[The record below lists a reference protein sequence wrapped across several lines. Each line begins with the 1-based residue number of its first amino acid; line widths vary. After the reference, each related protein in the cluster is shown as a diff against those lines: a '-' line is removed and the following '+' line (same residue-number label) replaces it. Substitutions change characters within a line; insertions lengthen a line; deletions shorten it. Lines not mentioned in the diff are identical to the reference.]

1 MRLLKSVS
9 ENFVGIEDSE
19 GRKVQGMVGSR
30 SHAEPSLTPSP
41 QESESV
47 SDEAPSDPLLLAI
60 LVHLL
65 CCPLGNAALP
75 CSSQVG
81 MCVMSVLT
89 LRSLSMLALT
99 LNQSQ
104 PCLHPV
110 GSDPTLSPC
119 RAFNPSK
126 NPFKPICS
134 CSVSPPKLRQG
145 ATTVGMNEPWQSRPP
160 TKSSV
165 SLSQQLFWDASSY
178 SSP

>member
-19 GRKVQGMVGSR
+19 GRKLQGMVGSR

-81 MCVMSVLT
+81 MCVSTSITHGSVIQDCGFEHSFELDS
-89 LRSLSMLALT
+89 RIWFVVSAYFKCVAL
-99 LNQSQ
+99 
-104 PCLHPV
+104 CL
-110 GSDPTLSPC
+110 
-119 RAFNPSK
+119 
-126 NPFKPICS
+126 PILMA
-134 CSVSPPKLRQG
+134 VL
-145 ATTVGMNEPWQSRPP
+145 
-160 TKSSV
+160 
-165 SLSQQLFWDASSY
+165 
-178 SSP
+178 

>member
-19 GRKVQGMVGSR
+19 GRKLQGMVGSR

-47 SDEAPSDPLLLAI
+47 SDEAPSDHLLLAI
-60 LVHLL
+60 LAYLL
-65 CCPLGNAALP
+65 CCPLGTAALYY
-75 CSSQVG
+75 SSQVG
-81 MCVMSVLT
+81 MCFMSVLI
-89 LRSLSMLALT
+89 LPSLSMLALT
-99 LNQSQ
+99 LNQSH